1 MGDME
6 IDSFLTLPRWRI
18 LEILSAQPS
27 SPIEI
32 SAKINTSTAYVSQ
45 QLKLLEAANIVKKH
59 KTGASDKGKPRVVFS
74 IAKDI
79 VYLTILSNNFS
90 TKKIVNIDEK
100 NKIILRIWLVD
111 DPYLRHS
118 LEKAYWLV
126 EKNLNEIK
134 GIYLD
139 QTGKKPN
146 LIIQTD
152 SEKLK
157 SRLISVSKELGE
169 SLDVSIS
176 KVSDH
181 QKSSEN
187 FIVLY
192 ESNSSMNEI
201 KMKGGITK

>member
-1 MGDME
+1 ME

-59 KTGASDKGKPRVVFS
+59 KTGAADKGKPRVVFS

-79 VYLTILSNNFS
+79 VYLTILSDKFS
-90 TKKIVNIDEK
+90 TKKVISIDEK
-100 NKIILRIWLVD
+100 NKVILRIWLVD
-111 DPYLRHS
+111 DVHLRHS

-126 EKNLNEIK
+126 EKNLDDIQA
-134 GIYLD
+134 IYLD
-139 QTGKKPN
+139 QSGKKPVFVILTESDKLKAKLN
-146 LIIQTD
+146 LIFKEGAED
-152 SEKLK
+152 LD
-157 SRLISVSKELGE
+157 ISIKNPE
-169 SLDVSIS
+169 SW
-176 KVSDH
+176 KR
-181 QKSSEN
+181 SEN
-187 FIVLY
+187 LIVLY

-201 KMKGGITK
+201 KMKGGIAK

>member
-1 MGDME
+1 ME

-59 KTGASDKGKPRVVFS
+59 KTGAADKGKPRVVFS

-100 NKIILRIWLVD
+100 NKIILRIWLLD
-111 DPYLRHS
+111 NSELRHS
-118 LEKAYWLV
+118 LEKAYWLL
-126 EKNLNEIK
+126 EKNIEEIK

-139 QTGKKPN
+139 KAGKKPC
-146 LIIQTD
+146 LIVFTD
-152 SEKLK
+152 SDKIKSKL
-157 SRLISVSKELGE
+157 SSISKEIGE
-169 SLDVSIS
+169 GLEIKIS
-176 KVSDH
+176 KVSESH
-181 QKSSEN
+181 KSSED
-187 FIVLY
+187 FVVLY
-192 ESNSSMNEI
+192 SPNSSMSEI
-201 KMKGGITK
+201 KVKGGTQND